1 MLILPVKRVVETSLL
16 SSKNKT
22 KSYCINFCC
31 FTFSRSFSVAALLL
45 VFVVVA
51 SAS

>member
-1 MLILPVKRVVETSLL
+1 MLIIPVKRVVETSLL
-16 SSKNKT
+16 SSKNKI

-31 FTFSRSFSVAALLL
+31 FSRSFSVAALLL
-45 VFVVVA
+45 VFVVVVA